1 MFAKPKKEPVLMG
14 FDELIELK
22 RNLDLEIAGRQT
34 AEIDNLKSKVT
45 TVTDALGITV
55 AELFGIKGEAVPRR
69 RKPAPRIKYR
79 DPERPENTWTGK
91 GTPPK
96 WLQDK
101 LDRGAT
107 KEQFQA

>member
-1 MFAKPKKEPVLMG
+1 MLS
-14 FDELIELK
+14 FDELIGLK
-22 RNLDLEIAGRQT
+22 RDVDLEIAGRQT
-34 AEIDNLKSKVT
+34 AEIENLKSKVT

-55 AELFGIKGEAVPRR
+55 AELFGIKGEAAPRK
-69 RKPAPRIKYR
+69 RKPAPRIRYR

-91 GTPPK
+91 GAPPK

-101 LDRGAT
+101 LDQGAS

>member
-14 FDELIELK
+14 FDELVELK
-22 RNLDLEIAGRQT
+22 RTVDLEIASRQD
-34 AEIDNLKSKVT
+34 AEVENLKSKVAA
-45 TVTDALGITV
+45 VTDALGISI
-55 AELFGIKGEAVPRR
+55 AELFGIKGEAGSRR

-79 DPERPENTWTGK
+79 DPERPEHTWTGK

-101 LDRGAT
+101 VDRGAT
-107 KEQFQA
+107 KEQFQV